1 MIIND
6 YMSVEKIK
14 ELCGDKF
21 HINEINVI
29 GQSDTIGVKDL
40 TSYYAV
46 YAYDVDHKTNN
57 VSIHVGMSKEI
68 IQNVISDLSKNMV
81 LGFNA
86 VSIEEMAKHFNSIN
100 KAIQFIECGKRVGLL
115 ESCGEGFYAY
125 SPTK

>member
-21 HINEINVI
+21 HIKEINVI
-29 GQSDTIGVKDL
+29 GQNDTIGVNDL

-46 YAYDVDHKTNN
+46 YAYDVNHENNN

-68 IQNVISDLSKNMV
+68 IQNVISDLSKDMV

-86 VSIEEMAKHFNSIN
+86 VSLEEMVERFHNVN

>member
-1 MIIND
+1 MIISN
-6 YMSVEKIK
+6 YTTIEEMQK
-14 ELCGDKF
+14 LCGDKF
-21 HINEINVI
+21 HINEIHVI
-29 GQSDTIGVKDL
+29 GQSDTIDMKDL

-68 IQNVISDLSKNMV
+68 IQNVISDLSKNII

-86 VSIEEMAKHFNSIN
+86 VSMEEMAEHFHNIN

>member
-1 MIIND
+1 MIISN
-6 YMSVEKIK
+6 YTTIEEMQK
-14 ELCGDKF
+14 LCGDKF
-21 HINEINVI
+21 HINQIHVI
-29 GQSDTIGVKDL
+29 GQNDTIDVKDL

-46 YAYDVDHKTNN
+46 YAYDVNHENNN

-86 VSIEEMAKHFNSIN
+86 VSMEEMAKHFHNIN